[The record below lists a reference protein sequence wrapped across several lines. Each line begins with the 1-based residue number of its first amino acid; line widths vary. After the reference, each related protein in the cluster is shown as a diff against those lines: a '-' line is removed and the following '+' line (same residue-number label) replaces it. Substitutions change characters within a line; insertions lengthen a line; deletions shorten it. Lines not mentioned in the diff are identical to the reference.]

1 MIPISDFFGFVFVV
15 IWTLQLVWVGR
26 IWNLGFARRYPVLLT
41 YLALSTVLGAGM
53 FILGS
58 VYVMPSE
65 SPDGVVYYWA
75 WVATKPLY
83 WTLLFCVLVEVH
95 NRTLEKFRGF
105 QRLGH
110 LFISVSLG
118 LVGCLF
124 LVMTL
129 IGPARAS
136 IRRFLESQQ
145 LSVFLALTLFSTL
158 LILFAAYFRLDVPE
172 NSRVI
177 YGVIAISVASAT
189 IFRALGD
196 MGLLEQIASIG
207 ATRIN
212 SLIYLGCLT
221 VGVLRFSAAGEGRRE
236 VLDSPITVGADIGRD
251 VTQGL
256 EGLNQQL
263 ARILRS

>member
-1 MIPISDFFGFVFVV
+1 VLPISDFFALVSVV

-26 IWNLGFARRYPVLLT
+26 IWNLGFARHYPILLT
-41 YLALSTVLGAGM
+41 YLVLSTVLGVGM
-53 FILGS
+53 FILGRIYEMAS
-58 VYVMPSE
+58 Q

-75 WVATKPLY
+75 WVATRPLY

-95 NRTLEKFRGF
+95 NRTLERFHGF
-105 QRLGH
+105 QRLGQ

-118 LVGCLF
+118 LVGSLF

-129 IGPARAS
+129 LGPVRAS
-136 IRRFLESQQ
+136 IRRFLDSQQ
-145 LSVFLALTLFSTL
+145 LSIFLALTLFSAL
-158 LILFAAYFRLDVPE
+158 LVLFAAYFRLDVPG
-172 NSRVI
+172 NLRLI
-177 YGVIAISVASAT
+177 YGVVAISVASAT

-196 MGLLEQIASIG
+196 MSLLGQVTSVG
-207 ATRIN
+207 STRIN
-212 SLIYLGCLT
+212 SLVYLGCLT
-221 VGVLRFSAAGEGRRE
+221 VAVLRFSAAGEEQRE
-236 VLDSPITVGADIGRD
+236 VLDIPLGGAAVGRD